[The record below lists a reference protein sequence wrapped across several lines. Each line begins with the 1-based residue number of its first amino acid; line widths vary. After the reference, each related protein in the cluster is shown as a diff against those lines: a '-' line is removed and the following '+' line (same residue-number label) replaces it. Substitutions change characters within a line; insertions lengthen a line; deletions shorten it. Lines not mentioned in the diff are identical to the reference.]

1 MSLVPDRDRRGIPL
15 RAVIPNA
22 ITAFALCSGLTGIR
36 FAMSGDWDRALM
48 FIGFAAVLD
57 GVDGRVARMLRGQS
71 RFGAELDSLSDVV
84 AFGVAPAIIV
94 YLWSLHFWVPY
105 GWIFSLAY
113 GVCMALRLAR
123 FNARIDVEDQ
133 PHKSAGFLTGVPAP
147 AGAGMMLLPIMLW
160 LVGNG
165 RWAWLQDYRLVA
177 AWSALS
183 AFMIISSVATFS
195 LGSMRLRRTVRLEAL
210 VLIAILGAAL
220 VTVPWETLSLIVIVY
235 LLMIPYSM
243 ARYARIRRQRA
254 GASTLPPV
262 PMPPAPMAEPEPMPA
277 APAPEP
283 EPPAPDTR
291 PSRRRGSPPSET
303 LL

>member
-1 MSLVPDRDRRGIPL
+1 VRGGPPERDRRGIPL

-22 ITAFALCSGLTGIR
+22 ITAFALCAGLTGIR
-36 FAMSGDWDRALM
+36 FAMSADWDRALM

-71 RFGAELDSLSDVV
+71 RFGAELDSLSDLV
-84 AFGVAPAIIV
+84 AFGVAPALIV
-94 YLWSLHFWVPY
+94 YLWALRLWVPY

-160 LVGNG
+160 LASGG
-165 RWAWLQDYRLVA
+165 RWVWLQDYRLVA
-177 AWSALS
+177 LWSAFS

-220 VTVPWETLSLIVIVY
+220 VTVPWETLSLVVIVY
-235 LLMIPYSM
+235 LLLIPFSM
-243 ARYARIRRQRA
+243 MRYARIRRQRA
-254 GASTLPPV
+254 AGASSS
-262 PMPPAPMAEPEPMPA
+262 PPAAMPEPEL
-277 APAPEP
+277 P
-283 EPPAPDTR
+283 EPPAAPDPDAR

>member
-1 MSLVPDRDRRGIPL
+1 VRGGPPERDRRGIPL
-15 RAVIPNA
+15 RSVIPNA

-71 RFGAELDSLSDVV
+71 RFGAELDSLSDLV
-84 AFGVAPAIIV
+84 AFGVAPALIV
-94 YLWSLHFWVPY
+94 YLWILRFWVPY
-105 GWIFSLAY
+105 GWIFALAY

-147 AGAGMMLLPIMLW
+147 AGAGMMLLPILLW
-160 LVGNG
+160 LASG
-165 RWAWLQDYRLVA
+165 RHWFWLQDYRLVA
-177 AWSALS
+177 LWSAFS

-235 LLMIPYSM
+235 LLLIPFSM
-243 ARYARIRRQRA
+243 MRYARIRRQRA
-254 GASTLPPV
+254 AGSSSL
-262 PMPPAPMAEPEPMPA
+262 PPAPL
-277 APAPEP
+277 P
-283 EPPAPDTR
+283 EPPAEPAPDNG
-291 PSRRRGSPPSET
+291 PARRRRSEPSAPSE
-303 LL
+303 

>member
-1 MSLVPDRDRRGIPL
+1 MRGGPPERDRRGIPL
-15 RAVIPNA
+15 RSVIPNA
-22 ITAFALCSGLTGIR
+22 ITALALCAGLTGIR
-36 FAMSGDWDRALM
+36 FAMSADWDRALM

-84 AFGVAPAIIV
+84 AFGVAPALIV
-94 YLWSLHFWVPY
+94 YLWTLRLWVPY

-133 PHKSAGFLTGVPAP
+133 PRKSAGFLTGVPAP
-147 AGAGMMLLPIMLW
+147 AGAGMMLLPILLW
-160 LVGNG
+160 LSSGEH
-165 RWAWLQDYRLVA
+165 WAWLLDYRLVA
-177 AWSALS
+177 LWSAFS

-235 LLMIPYSM
+235 LLLIPFSM
-243 ARYARIRRQRA
+243 MRYARIRRQRVA
-254 GASTLPPV
+254 GASSLA
-262 PMPPAPMAEPEPMPA
+262 PAPLPGPAA
-277 APAPEP
+277 APAPDSG
-283 EPPAPDTR
+283 PA
-291 PSRRRGSPPSET
+291 RRRRSEPSAPSE
-303 LL
+303 

>member
-1 MSLVPDRDRRGIPL
+1 MTKLPERDRRGIPL

-22 ITAFALCSGLTGIR
+22 ITALALCAGLTGIR
-36 FAMSGDWDRALM
+36 FAMSADWERALM

-84 AFGVAPAIIV
+84 AFGVAPALIV
-94 YLWSLHFWVPY
+94 YLWALHQWVPY

-123 FNARIDVEDQ
+123 FNAGIDVEDQ

-147 AGAGMMLLPIMLW
+147 AGAGMMLLPILLW
-160 LVGNG
+160 LVSN
-165 RWAWLQDYRLVA
+165 RQLAWLQDYRLIA
-177 AWSALS
+177 AWSSLS

-210 VLIAILGAAL
+210 VLIALLCAAL
-220 VTVPWETLSLIVIVY
+220 VTVPWQTLSLIVIVY
-235 LLMIPYSM
+235 LLLIPFSM
-243 ARYARIRRQRA
+243 MRYARIRRLRVA
-254 GASTLPPV
+254 
-262 PMPPAPMAEPEPMPA
+262 PA
-277 APAPEP
+277 ASEIPSSSPLPDPQAEAAPPAPEP
-283 EPPAPDTR
+283 DARPAKRPPP
-291 PSRRRGSPPSET
+291 PPSET